1 MTNAP
6 TPGRFESA
14 RMRVA
19 VLQHE
24 PSAGLGVFSSLL
36 DRAGVDYEVLETGYV
51 PTSAAAQHPDPQREQ
66 TSSILRS
73 GETVRADGPGGRIV
87 RAPFQLMEPP
97 CPLARLTPM
106 DCRPPYLGP
115 RTTA

>member
-51 PTSAAAQHPDPQREQ
+51 PTSAAAQPRAAARAHELHSSQR
-66 TSSILRS
+66 RD
-73 GETVRADGPGGRIV
+73 GEG
-87 RAPFQLMEPP
+87 
-97 CPLARLTPM
+97 
-106 DCRPPYLGP
+106 
-115 RTTA
+115 